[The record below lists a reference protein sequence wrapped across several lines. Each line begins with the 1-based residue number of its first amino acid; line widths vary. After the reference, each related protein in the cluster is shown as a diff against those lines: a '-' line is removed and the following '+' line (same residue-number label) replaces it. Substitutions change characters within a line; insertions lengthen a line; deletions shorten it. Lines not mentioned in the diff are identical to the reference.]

1 MKKHCLEESRSFL
14 DYIITMLIGL
24 IVACP
29 MTLLVGCQSPA
40 KPVNRPPIT
49 CIKHIK
55 TNADM
60 ANCLAEYDEK
70 Y

>member
-1 MKKHCLEESRSFL
+1 MKKHYQNESQSYPSF
-14 DYIITMLIGL
+14 IATMLIGL
-24 IVACP
+24 IVAC
-29 MTLLVGCQSPA
+29 LLALLTGCQSPA